1 MSSQSPPERRPRLAV
16 LIPVYNDQA
25 GLERSLTALRAD
37 GADFDLVVVDD
48 GSSLPV
54 RLPDG
59 LPFQVTLLRLARNQG
74 IVGALN
80 AGLEHIAAAGHYD
93 YVARLDAGDRSLP
106 GRMAAQMAFLDA
118 HPEHAVVGCWTTHVD
133 PAGRFLFD
141 FQPPAA
147 HRQVIRFLRY
157 RTALVHTSIMLRR
170 RALEATGFYRAAFA
184 GAEDLE
190 LYLRLA
196 RRYKLANLEQTYA
209 VREITP
215 GSITSRRQRIVR
227 CRLRVLA
234 HHFDARSLHAYLGL
248 LSNLVFLLLPRTGV
262 LRLRQLAGRVS
273 RARTA
278 LRL

>member
-1 MSSQSPPERRPRLAV
+1 MPSQSHPERRPRLAV

-25 GLERSLTALRAD
+25 GLERSLAALRAD

-48 GSSLPV
+48 GSSSPM

-59 LPFQVTLLRLARNQG
+59 LPFRATLLRLVHNQG

-93 YVARLDAGDRSLP
+93 YIARLDAGDRSLP
-106 GRMAAQMAFLDA
+106 GRMTAQMAFLDA
-118 HPEHAVVGCWTTHVD
+118 HPDHAVVGCWTTHVD
-133 PAGRFLFD
+133 PDGRFLFD
-141 FQPPAA
+141 FHPPAA

-170 RALEATGFYRAAFA
+170 RALEELGFYRAPFA

-196 RRYKLANLEQTYA
+196 RRYRLANLERTFA
-209 VREITP
+209 IREITP
-215 GSITSRRQRIVR
+215 DSLTSRRQRIVR
-227 CRLRVLA
+227 RRLRVLA
-234 HHFDARSLHAYLGL
+234 HHFDPRSLHAYLGL
-248 LSNLVFLLLPRTGV
+248 ASNLVFLLLPRAGV
-262 LRLRQLAGRVS
+262 LRMRRLAGRLS
-273 RARTA
+273 RTRAA
-278 LRL
+278 LRP